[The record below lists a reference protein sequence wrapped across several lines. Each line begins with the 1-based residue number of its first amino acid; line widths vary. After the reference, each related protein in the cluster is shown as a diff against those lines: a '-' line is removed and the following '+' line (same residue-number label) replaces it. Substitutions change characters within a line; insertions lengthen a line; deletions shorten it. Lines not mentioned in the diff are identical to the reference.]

1 MDPACDELLL
11 VGFSAQRAL
20 PDGERA
26 HVAQQ
31 RLEDDEADR
40 REVQP
45 AEPAI
50 AREGTAEREPD
61 PGGEEP
67 ADDEGDERR
76 VRDEDRVGERGVTQ
90 R

>member
-1 MDPACDELLL
+1 
-11 VGFSAQRAL
+11 
-20 PDGERA
+20 
-26 HVAQQ
+26 
-31 RLEDDEADR
+31 
-40 REVQP
+40 VQA
-45 AEPAI
+45 AEPAV
-50 AREGTAEREPD
+50 AREGKAEREPD